1 MIPDATAPHP
11 GAQAVPPTGGRI
23 AVVVK
28 GYPRLS
34 ETFIAQELLGL
45 QQAGLDFA
53 IVSLRHPTDPAIH
66 DLHREIT
73 APVIYLPE
81 YLHQEVGRVLRG
93 LRWALGRGGRFWRLL
108 KIFARDLRRD
118 FTRNRVRRLGQ
129 ACVMA
134 REMPA
139 DFVWIYSHF
148 LHTPGSVARY
158 AAVLRDLPWS
168 ASAHAKDIWTT
179 PHWELTEKLGAAR
192 WVATCTGVNQRHLA
206 RLSPRPDDV
215 HLVYHGLDFRRFPA
229 APERPPRDGHD
240 PADPVRLI
248 SVGRAVEKK
257 GYPVLLDAL
266 KQLPDDLNWR
276 FDHYGGGNLRTELQ
290 AAGGKLGQR
299 VHWHGP
305 QPRTAIIAAL
315 AAADLF
321 VLTPIIAPDGDRD
334 GIPNVLMEAMA
345 LGLACVTTRVSAIPE
360 LVMDGET
367 GLLVAPDDA
376 EAVAGALASL
386 ITHPDDRAEMGA
398 AGAVRVREAF
408 EFRVWLPRL
417 LDLLAAGQ
425 AASQAAPHVQAGS
438 GP

>member
-1 MIPDATAPHP
+1 MTLDATVPQSAP
-11 GAQAVPPTGGRI
+11 QAAPPTAGRI

-81 YLHQEVGRVLRG
+81 YLHQEPLRVLRG
-93 LRWALGRGGRFWRLL
+93 LGWAVARSHRFARLL
-108 KIFARDLRRD
+108 GIFLRDLRRD
-118 FTRNRVRRLGQ
+118 ATRNRVRRLGQ
-129 ACVMA
+129 ACVLA

-139 DFVWIYSHF
+139 DFTWIYSHF

-158 AAVLRDLPWS
+158 AAVLRALPWS

-179 PHWELTEKLGAAR
+179 PHWELAEKLGAAR

-215 HLVYHGLDFRRFPA
+215 HLVYHGLDFRRFPP
-229 APERPPRDGHD
+229 APRRPPRDGRD

-276 FDHYGGGNLRTELQ
+276 FDHYGGGSLRTELQ
-290 AAGGKLGQR
+290 AAGGRLGER
-299 VHWHGP
+299 VHWHGA
-305 QPRTAIIAAL
+305 QPRSAIIAAL

-321 VLTPIIAPDGDRD
+321 VLTPIIAADGDRD

-360 LVMDGET
+360 LVADGET

-386 ITHPDDRAEMGA
+386 ITHPADRAEMGA

-417 LDLLAAGQ
+417 LDLLADRRAE
-425 AASQAAPHVQAGS
+425 ARSRP
-438 GP
+438 